1 MRLLSSLLAA
11 PLWLGLAAS
20 GVQAQSEDNFS
31 STRAVNI
38 ARNAAVQLNG
48 GLVVYQPA
56 KCMFDSTP
64 SENPC

>member
-20 GVQAQSEDNFS
+20 GFQAQSEDNFS

-48 GLVVYQPA
+48 
-56 KCMFDSTP
+56 
-64 SENPC
+64 